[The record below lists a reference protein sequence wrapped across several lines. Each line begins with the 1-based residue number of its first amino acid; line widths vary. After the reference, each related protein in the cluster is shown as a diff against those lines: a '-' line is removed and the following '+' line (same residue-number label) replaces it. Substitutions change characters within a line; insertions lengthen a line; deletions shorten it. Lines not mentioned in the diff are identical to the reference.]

1 MFADDEREAKP
12 ISFKSL
18 QMARKPQVR
27 LIDAHWL
34 GGTSFRV
41 QKGRTDAMSDVA
53 SSDSSEASEDYT
65 TFSYI
70 HHLSVKS
77 QLILADSAADSP
89 MLKIAAL
96 YTRGIPLF
104 PTAEVIEILE
114 RLTPREK

>member
-1 MFADDEREAKP
+1 VTHVIDDGIAQSVDFA
-12 ISFKSL
+12 S
-18 QMARKPQVR
+18 
-27 LIDAHWL
+27 
-34 GGTSFRV
+34 G
-41 QKGRTDAMSDVA
+41 
-53 SSDSSEASEDYT
+53 